1 MLEIHLYGKL
11 RRFAA
16 NRNPAGDSVVCVSVK
31 EGDTIQDVLVQ
42 LGIPLNEVGRNIFLN
57 WQYSALNRPVR
68 DSARLAVFPDDMQL
82 LYRWYFDKVG
92 AEEDDRG

>member
-16 NRNPAGDSVVCVSVK
+16 NRDPARDSVVCVPVK

-42 LGIPLNEVGRNIFLN
+42 LRIPLYEVGSNIFLN
-57 WQYSALNRPVR
+57 WQYSALNRRVQ
-68 DSARLAVFPDDMQL
+68 DGDRLAVFPDDMQL
-82 LYRWYFDKVG
+82 LYRWYFAKVG
-92 AEEDDRG
+92 AGEDDRG